1 MLMRSGGEG
10 GGAMKEA
17 MYLTEVL
24 WILSLNAMVNKL
36 KTTKEMQD
44 KLVAADVTSE
54 K

>member
-1 MLMRSGGEG
+1 MLMRSGGE

-44 KLVAADVTSE
+44 K
-54 K
+54 